1 MGRLIDAD
9 ALIHDITKL
18 YCEDCEKR
26 KGIKNGKL
34 KFVYEI
40 GDAPCRACNLDDM
53 KDAIENAPTV
63 EAEPIRHGHW
73 NKEENTLFRLCVYKC
88 SLCGG
93 EVLSE
98 AYLFKYCP
106 YCGCAIK
113 MEVEE

>member
-1 MGRLIDAD
+1 MKLIDAD
-9 ALIHDITKL
+9 AVLERIETDCDARCL
-18 YCEDCEKR
+18 YKDYKEPLRSKMCKCCE
-26 KGIKNGKL
+26 L
-34 KFVYEI
+34 
-40 GDAPCRACNLDDM
+40 GDARMYVED
-53 KDAIENAPTV
+53 APTV
-63 EAEPIRHGHW
+63 DVKPIRHGHW
-73 NKEENTLFRLCVYKC
+73 NKEEDTLFRLCVYKC

>member
-1 MGRLIDAD
+1 MKWINEKTVQGDPMD
-9 ALIHDITKL
+9 TKNYSL
-18 YCEDCEKR
+18 
-26 KGIKNGKL
+26 L
-34 KFVYEI
+34 KE
-40 GDAPCRACNLDDM
+40 
-53 KDAIENAPTV
+53 E
-63 EAEPIRHGHW
+63 RHAHW
-73 NKEENTLFRLCVYKC
+73 NKENEEDTLVCVYKC

>member
-1 MGRLIDAD
+1 MRLIDAD
-9 ALIHDITKL
+9 KLRKDIQFVLDTLGEPTKYGL
-18 YCEDCEKR
+18 RQAMSIIDKT
-26 KGIKNGKL
+26 
-34 KFVYEI
+34 
-40 GDAPCRACNLDDM
+40 
-53 KDAIENAPTV
+53 PTV
-63 EAEPIRHGHW
+63 EAERHGHW
-73 NKEENTLFRLCVYKC
+73 VKENEEDTFFCVYKC